1 MSSGNEGGGSLLLRF
16 AIASLFAGYKGFL
29 YFLSFLGPALV
40 IVHFR
45 WLPTAVLLAM
55 ALAGYGVSGAVFL
68 SFLILTKKLLI
79 GPLQPGR
86 TTLHTKEGKQWFLAA
101 MSTTILVHSPFRPMT
116 SGLSLFA
123 PYFYRGMGAKMPE
136 TVLLGARSRISD
148 PWFLEVGENVII
160 GADAVI
166 LGHLGHDDEV
176 ILGKVVIGDGAVV
189 GMRAVI
195 FPDVRI
201 GSHARIAA
209 GAIVARGTTIGDG
222 ETWGAFPLEKS
233 PGTAKAPKREAQAFA
248 VRWLTC
254 YTRFRSR
261 RG

>member
-1 MSSGNEGGGSLLLRF
+1 MLRF
-16 AIASLFAGYKGFL
+16 AIATAFSVYKGLL
-29 YFLSFLGPALV
+29 YFLSFLGPVLI

-45 WLPTAVLLAM
+45 SLPTAVLLAM
-55 ALAGYGVSGAVFL
+55 VLVGYGVSGAIFL
-68 SFLILTKKLLI
+68 SLLVLTKKLVI
-79 GPLQPGR
+79 GPLEPGR
-86 TTLHTKEGKQWFLAA
+86 TTLHTKHGRSWFRAA

-123 PYFYRGMGAKMPE
+123 PFYYRGMGAKMPGS
-136 TVLLGARSRISD
+136 VLLGARSRISD

-176 ILGKVVIGDGAVV
+176 FLGKVVIGDGAVV

-201 GSHARIAA
+201 GSHARVGA
-209 GAIVARGTTIGDG
+209 GAIVVRGARIGDG
-222 ETWGAFPLEKS
+222 ETWAGIPARKISENGPS
-233 PGTAKAPKREAQAFA
+233 SAP
-248 VRWLTC
+248 
-254 YTRFRSR
+254 
-261 RG
+261 